1 MTKTIITPVVSGETY
16 DVKVRARTMAGKYSA
31 YSATSQITI
40 PTYSTAPAVPTSPSA
55 TSDPLSITIK
65 WTNPADK
72 DLKGVEIYYS
82 TSSGS
87 GFSLLTSI
95 DGVPSTAQEF
105 DWNYEDAL
113 SLNQT
118 YYFKIRSVNTSGVAS
133 GYTSEVSAQF
143 STIATG
149 DVTMNAI
156 SNISGSIVTYN
167 SNAESTTQ
175 DAITYSAN
183 GTGSDSTT
191 FNGYMVSEITLGA
204 IDSSIAGFLINA
216 NALASKRTIG
226 TAKYAYAIVL
236 QKLPTNAFWTKA
248 AASGNYAVFLGTGD
262 ATGQS
267 STEGI
272 QGSFSSSFLDD
283 ATGVTG
289 TTGSKYGLFLY
300 EPTETTDQYWVFG
313 GTGLTVTELKR

>member
-1 MTKTIITPVVSGETY
+1 
-16 DVKVRARTMAGKYSA
+16 MAGKYSA
-31 YSATSQITI
+31 MSSISQIT
-40 PTYSTAPAVPTSPSA
+40 VPTKTSAPGNVTSHSA
-55 TSDPLSITIK
+55 TSDPISITIK
-65 WTNPADK
+65 WTNPSDT
-72 DLKGVEIYYS
+72 DLKAVEIYYS

-87 GFSLLTSI
+87 GFSLLASV
-95 DGVPSTAQEF
+95 DGVPGTVNEF
-105 DWNYEDAL
+105 NWNYEDTL

-118 YYFKIRSVNTSGVAS
+118 YYFKLRAVNTSLVAGS
-133 GYTSEVSAQF
+133 YTTEINAQF
-143 STIATG
+143 STIGTG

-156 SNISGSIVTYN
+156 SNISGSIVSYN

-191 FNGYMVSEITLGA
+191 FNGYMAAEITLGA
-204 IDSSIAGFLINA
+204 IDSSIAGFLITA

-236 QKLPTNAFWTKA
+236 QKLPSNAYWTKS

>member
-40 PTYSTAPAVPTSPSA
+40 PTYSTAPAVPTSASA

-95 DGVPSTAQEF
+95 DGVPNTAQEF

-133 GYTSEVSAQF
+133 GYTSEVNGQF
-143 STIATG
+143 STIATV
-149 DVTMNAI
+149 DITLQAVSNMYSAVT
-156 SNISGSIVTYN
+156 SGNQSLSTVAN
-167 SNAESTTQ
+167 S
-175 DAITYSAN
+175 ITYSAN
-183 GTGSDSTT
+183 SGGSTSTLQ
-191 FNGYMVSEITLGA
+191 GIIAAEITLGTVGSDITGFA
-204 IDSSIAGFLINA
+204 ISATAMVQKKSTWSPNKYVTGVVLQKVAGNAYYEQATGFGSSAQFLGENEADSQDYADGSQSTYATNSIDSS
-216 NALASKRTIG
+216 
-226 TAKYAYAIVL
+226 
-236 QKLPTNAFWTKA
+236 
-248 AASGNYAVFLGTGD
+248 GD
-262 ATGQS
+262 V
-267 STEGI
+267 I
-272 QGSFSSSFLDD
+272 
-283 ATGVTG
+283 G
-289 TTGSKYGLFLY
+289 TTGSKYALFLY
-300 EPTETTDQYWVFG
+300 TNSEPSYSLGVFA
-313 GTGLTVTELKR
+313 GTGLTITELKR